1 MHLTCSQICSLLS
14 FYINGK
20 LNYPLNDMLQEH
32 LESCPSC
39 QEKYQTLLNIKLKF
53 VKAKEYLDSID
64 VANELIDDYS
74 SVSETEKDY
83 ALVQNLS
90 AYSDNELSDEE
101 SLKLK
106 KYIISNL
113 SARRALEEIYDL
125 RTVLRKSFD
134 IYEAQLKEDYAK
146 NVLNKLNI
154 DDEIKRG
161 GSRLKVASVLIFVLT
176 SFTVGLIYIITNML
190 V

>member
-1 MHLTCSQICSLLS
+1 MHLSCSQIGSLLT

-20 LNYPLNDMLQEH
+20 LNYPISEMVQEH
-32 LESCPSC
+32 LEECSSC
-39 QEKYQTLLNIKLKF
+39 QEKYQALLNIKLKF
-53 VKAKEYLDSID
+53 VKAKEYLDSINF
-64 VANELIDDYS
+64 AEELAEDCPKS
-74 SVSETEKDY
+74 FEQEEDY

-90 AYSDNELSDEE
+90 AYSDNELSDDE

-106 KYIISNL
+106 KYVITNL

-125 RTVLRKSFD
+125 RTMLKSSFNKSE
-134 IYEAQLKEDYAK
+134 IQLKEDYAK
-146 NVLNKLNI
+146 SVLTKLNI
-154 DDEIKRG
+154 DEEIRRG

-176 SFTVGLIYIITNML
+176 SFTVGLIYLITNML